1 MRRARLLG
9 RGPSNIYH
17 CTSRVIEGRM
27 IFDKGE
33 KKRIYDYMRAVEA
46 FTGVKVMTYA
56 ILTNH
61 THFLLEVPQAP
72 VLDEAEIMRRVAGL
86 YDKAYVHEL
95 EQRLNR
101 AREDGGQKLVEQIL
115 DRYRSHMY
123 DLSEYMKML
132 QQRISQ
138 SYNRRHGRRGPL
150 WQDRFKSVS
159 VEGKRNA
166 IITMAAYIDLNPV
179 RAGIVDDPR
188 HYRFSGYG
196 EAVGG
201 KDIARAGI
209 RQITAFLGQRDST
222 WRQHAAS
229 YRKHLYMQGGARAAT
244 DRAPSR
250 PGFSDEEIEAV
261 LRAKGKLTLAQGL
274 HCRVRYFTDGLVL
287 GSREF
292 VDDTFQHYRE
302 EFSLK
307 RKTGARP
314 MKHAD
319 WQGLC
324 TMRDLRCRV
333 IGTPQ
338 RA

>member
-17 CTSRVIEGRM
+17 CMARAINGEM
-27 IFDKGE
+27 IFGE
-33 KKRIYDYMRAVEA
+33 REKQRIHAYMRAVEA
-46 FTGVKVMTYA
+46 FTGVTVMTYT

-61 THFLLEVPQAP
+61 THILLEVPQAP
-72 VLDEAEIMRRVAGL
+72 VLDEAEIMRRVKGL
-86 YDKAYVHEL
+86 YDKAQVYEL
-95 EQRLNR
+95 EQRLKR
-101 AREDGGQKLVEQIL
+101 ARRDGGQKLVEQIL
-115 DRYRSHMY
+115 DTYRARMY
-123 DLSEYMKML
+123 DLSEFMKML

-150 WQDRFKSVS
+150 WQDRFKSVC

-188 HYRFSGYG
+188 HYRFCGYG
-196 EAVGG
+196 EAVAG
-201 KDIARAGI
+201 KDAARAGI
-209 RQITAFLGQRDST
+209 RAITAFLGQQDGT

-229 YRKHLYMQGGARAAT
+229 YRKHLFMQGKAKPAT
-244 DRAPSR
+244 ENSAGRR
-250 PGFSDEEIEAV
+250 GFSDEEIEKV
-261 LRAKGKLTLAQGL
+261 LKEKGKLTLAQGL
-274 HCRVRYFTDGLVL
+274 HCRVRYFTDGVVL

-292 VDDTFQHYRE
+292 VDDLFQHYRE

-333 IGTPQ
+333 IGAPQ